1 MTLTKITE
9 KIDNLS
15 IRERA
20 IVFFGILFVLYSIW
34 DALLMQPL
42 SNQQMKIKADLQQ
55 LQATQLATYT
65 QIQKT
70 LEDNRMDP
78 NVELELNLN
87 ALKAELKQLNDEV
100 QTTTAHLVSPGQMAK
115 ILEDVL
121 HKTKGLKL
129 TELKSL
135 GATSLTGDGQDKK
148 KAGSNLTTPKDETSA
163 GTGIVNAYK
172 HGIRIEFEGDY
183 MSTLDYLKEL
193 ETLDSRFFWG
203 SIEYQVIGY
212 PFARAAIQ
220 VFTLSLQKNW
230 IDV

>member
-42 SNQQMKIKADLQQ
+42 SNKQKVVRADLQQ
-55 LQATQLATYT
+55 MQANHSAIYA

-70 LEDNRMDP
+70 IDNSRKDP
-78 NVELELNLN
+78 NIELEQKLIS
-87 ALKAELKQLNDEV
+87 LKEELKQLNSEV
-100 QTTTAHLVSPGQMAK
+100 QATTAQLVSPGQMAK

-129 TELKSL
+129 TALKSL

-148 KAGSNLTTPKDETSA
+148 KAGSNETTSNDEKSA

-183 MSTLDYLKEL
+183 MTTLDYLKEL